1 MFYSEQLAL
10 GNFSVSPQLLSSEGV
25 QNVPAPDMSHWRK
38 DYLELIFER
47 QLRKTEKE
55 FSVLSI
61 ICPKSRAETSIC
73 KGVPTSC
80 TRKTKMAQRWVP
92 NKPHWTATFP
102 QFTALRCP
110 ALPPPVSNHFST
122 AHDSLTTS
130 FSFHFFSV
138 MPLCMVLI
146 LRSVHFVYLFPVN
159 LPFICLIW
167 RTPCSVP
174 EKVEEKFSSFREV
187 IIKSFLPLFH

>member
-1 MFYSEQLAL
+1 MCQPQICPIGVRITLSWYLR
-10 GNFSVSPQLLSSEGV
+10 GNWERQRKSSLSS
-25 QNVPAPDMSHWRK
+25 PF
-38 DYLELIFER
+38 L
-47 QLRKTEKE
+47 T
-55 FSVLSI
+55 
-61 ICPKSRAETSIC
+61 KSRAETSIC

-80 TRKTKMAQRWVP
+80 TRKTKIAQRWVP
-92 NKPHWTATFP
+92 NEPHWTATFP

-110 ALPPPVSNHFST
+110 GPPPPVSNHFST

-174 EKVEEKFSSFREV
+174 EKVEEKFF
-187 IIKSFLPLFH
+187 FLSWSNH